1 MPSRCFGRFPSDP
14 IVALTEGDTQARQQN
29 RLVPGP
35 RSIYLSAKPVNRPI
49 FATFTTPGLH
59 ATRARPPKYTR
70 GHMEAEGERLRR

>member
-49 FATFTTPGLH
+49 FATFTTPGPSPPSRN
-59 ATRARPPKYTR
+59 TRTPSKIYPRPHGGR
-70 GHMEAEGERLRR
+70 G